1 MKKLFYAVAALATVA
16 FFSQAETRSPKSDIS
31 ANLSIFNSVVKE
43 LETNYVDT
51 INIEK
56 SIETAI
62 GAMLNRLDPYT
73 EYMPRKEQEDF
84 RTLNSGEYGG
94 IGSYIMARNGNVY
107 ISGPYQGS
115 PAAKAG
121 LRPGDLIMRIDTVS
135 ALGMSSDQVSSRLKG
150 QRGTP
155 VKVTVKR
162 PYVSDSILTFEIVR
176 EKIQIPSVPYAGVI
190 GKQNDIGYIQLSQFS
205 EKSADEV
212 LEALDSLM
220 KNQKIQGLVLDLR
233 DNGGGFLESAVKIL
247 GYFLPKGTEVLR
259 TRGRSQEEDKIYRTS
274 SKPVAPDLPLVVLIN
289 DGTASASEITAGALQ
304 DLDRAVIMGNRSF
317 GKGLVQTT
325 RSLPN
330 EGLLKVTVARY
341 YIPSGRLIQ
350 AIDYSHRNPDGT
362 VARIP
367 DSLTNV
373 FSTANG
379 RTVRDGGGITPDLKV
394 EYPEVSRI
402 TYNVVTD
409 NWAFDY
415 ANKFAANHASIPPV
429 GQFKVNDSIYADFK
443 AFIDPARFNYDKVCE
458 TMLKQLREAA
468 KIEGYMSDSVSAQI
482 DRLEAMMKHPLDK
495 DLDNNRVDITPYIER
510 EIVGRYYYRPGEVQS
525 FLNYDVAIDSAVNVL
540 ESPARYKALLA
551 PAKTAKKKK

>member
-495 DLDNNRVDITPYIER
+495 DLDNNRADITPYIER